1 MADQLRVTPGRLIF
15 GTMRLSEVERSI
27 EDWVDFFQNV
37 YAMGITSLHSSSEYD
52 TFPLLCEI
60 LRELAK
66 ADNSPKFR
74 HAVKLAEPS
83 FDDSGFDAARLAEK
97 VAGYCA
103 AFGVSCIHDVQWM
116 WRHNLSND
124 GDRIDAFK
132 RKLPTLTDA
141 VESLKSQG
149 KIERFFCFPYSPAFA
164 NEALRAAVVDGL
176 TVYRNAQETEY
187 DAAIGDCAEFGKRV
201 LVIRPLNAGKVLEK
215 SAMSAAENVRYS
227 LDLPAITAGIISSNN
242 LDHIRELLVS

>member
-15 GTMRLSEVERSI
+15 GTMRLGEVERSI
-27 EDWVDFFQNV
+27 EDWVAFFQDV
-37 YAMGITSLHSSSEYD
+37 HAMGITSLHSSSEYD

-74 HAVKLAEPS
+74 HVVKLAEPS
-83 FDDSGFDAARLAEK
+83 FDDSGFDAARLEAK
-97 VAGYCA
+97 VAGYSA
-103 AFGVSCIHDVQWM
+103 AFGVDCVDDVQWM
-116 WRHNLSND
+116 WRHNLADD
-124 GDRIDAFK
+124 GERIETFK
-132 RKLPTLTDA
+132 RNLPALTDA

-149 KIERFFCFPYSPAFA
+149 KIGRFFCFPYSSAFA
-164 NEALRAAVVDGL
+164 NEALRAAAIDGL

-187 DAAIGDCAEFGKRV
+187 DAAIADCAELGKPV
-201 LVIRPLNAGKVLEK
+201 LVIRPLNAGKVLDQ

-227 LDLPAITAGIISSNN
+227 LNLPAIAAGIISSNK